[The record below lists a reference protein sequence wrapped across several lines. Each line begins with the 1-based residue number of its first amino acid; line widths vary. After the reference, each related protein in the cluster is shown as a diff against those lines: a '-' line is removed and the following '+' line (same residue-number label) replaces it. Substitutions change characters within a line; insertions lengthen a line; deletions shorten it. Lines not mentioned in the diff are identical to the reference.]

1 MTQENKKNKKIDA
14 NSILSTSPY
23 HSQKRLSMVAE
34 NYLLSIYYLQE
45 NSAKKITLTELAE
58 YLKNAP
64 VSENLGSSLPS
75 VSAMIRRLIKEDLL
89 TSNAKDL
96 ELSTSGRRAAEFIVR
111 RHRLAE
117 RLVVDVIG
125 VELKHA
131 YEEAHLLEHAI
142 SPNVEKRLIEILNH
156 PTTGA
161 FGQKIPGS
169 NYSEINEW
177 IRLIDA
183 IPSEEYEINSI
194 PPEDQDLLSYLV
206 ENNIIPGTHIKV
218 SEVSTTRGVISIEVK
233 DQNIIF
239 SELIASKIYVSIIT
253 K

>member
-1 MTQENKKNKKIDA
+1 MSTGNKKKKIVDA
-14 NSILSTSPY
+14 NQILSSSPY

-45 NSAKKITLTELAE
+45 NRENKISLTELAE

-75 VSAMIRRLIKEDLL
+75 VSAMIRRLIKEGLL
-89 TSNAKDL
+89 SSNAKDL

-117 RLVVDVIG
+117 RLVVDILG
-125 VELKHA
+125 LNLEYA

-142 SPNVEKRLIEILNH
+142 SPNVEKKLIELLNH

-169 NYSEINEW
+169 NHQDSIKSLP
-177 IRLIDA
+177 LIDTE
-183 IPSEEYEINSI
+183 PNNEYIILSI
-194 PPEDQDLLSYLV
+194 PPEDQDLLTYLV
-206 ENNIIPGTHIKV
+206 HNSIVPGTNVKIL
-218 SEVSTTRGVISIEVK
+218 EVSKARGVISIHCNNQDLTFSLLVANK
-233 DQNIIF
+233 IIV
-239 SELIASKIYVSIIT
+239 AT

>member
-1 MTQENKKNKKIDA
+1 MSSRNKNKENIDA
-14 NSILSTSPY
+14 NQILSASPY
-23 HSQKRLSMVAE
+23 HSLKRLSMVAE

-45 NSAKKITLTELAE
+45 NRDDKISLTELAE

-75 VSAMIRRLIKEDLL
+75 VSAMIRRLIKEGLL
-89 TSNAKDL
+89 SSNTKDL

-117 RLVVDVIG
+117 RLVVDILG
-125 VELKHA
+125 LELEHA

-142 SPNVEKRLIEILNH
+142 SPNVEKKLIELLNH

-169 NYSEINEW
+169 NHQDSVSSLALINTE
-177 IRLIDA
+177 
-183 IPSEEYEINSI
+183 PNNEYIILSI
-194 PPEDQDLLSYLV
+194 PPEDQELLTYLV
-206 ENNIIPGTHIKV
+206 HNGLIPGTYIKTL
-218 SEVSTTRGVISIEVK
+218 EVSKARGVISIHCNNE
-233 DQNIIF
+233 DITF
-239 SELIASKIYVSIIT
+239 SNLVANKIVVAP

>member
-1 MTQENKKNKKIDA
+1 MSTDNKKKKIVDA
-14 NSILSTSPY
+14 NQILSSSPY

-45 NSAKKITLTELAE
+45 NSENKISLTELAE

-75 VSAMIRRLIKEDLL
+75 VSAMIRRLIKEGLL
-89 TSNAKDL
+89 SSNAKDL

-117 RLVVDVIG
+117 RLVVDILG
-125 VELKHA
+125 LDLEYA

-142 SPNVEKRLIEILNH
+142 SPNVEKKLIELLNH

-169 NYSEINEW
+169 NHQDSITSLP
-177 IRLIDA
+177 LIDTE
-183 IPSEEYEINSI
+183 PNNEYIILSI
-194 PPEDQDLLSYLV
+194 PPEDQDLLTYLV
-206 ENNIIPGTHIKV
+206 HNSIVPGTNVKIL
-218 SEVSTTRGVISIEVK
+218 EVSKARGVISIHCNNQDLTFSLLVANK
-233 DQNIIF
+233 IIV
-239 SELIASKIYVSIIT
+239 AT

>member
-1 MTQENKKNKKIDA
+1 MSKTSNKESNNTGANKILA
-14 NSILSTSPY
+14 NSPY

-45 NSAKKITLTELAE
+45 NNENKISLTELAE

-75 VSAMIRRLIKEDLL
+75 VSAMIKRLIKEGLL
-89 TSNAKDL
+89 TQNPKDL
-96 ELSTSGRRAAEFIVR
+96 ELSSAGKQSAEFIVR

-117 RLVVDVIG
+117 RLVVDILG
-125 VELKHA
+125 LDLEHA

-142 SPNVEKRLIEILNH
+142 SPKVEKRLIELLDH

-169 NYSEINEW
+169 NHQDSIPSLP
-177 IRLIDA
+177 LIDTE
-183 IPSEEYEINSI
+183 PNNEYIILSI
-194 PPEDQDLLSYLV
+194 PPEDQELLTYLV
-206 ENNIIPGTHIKV
+206 YNRIVPGTNVKV
-218 SEVSTTRGVISIEVK
+218 LEVSKARGVISIHCNNQDITFSLLVANK
-233 DQNIIF
+233 IIVT
-239 SELIASKIYVSIIT
+239 AK
-253 K
+253 

>member
-1 MTQENKKNKKIDA
+1 MSSVNKNKKNIDA
-14 NSILSTSPY
+14 NQILSASPY
-23 HSQKRLSMVAE
+23 HSLKRLSMVAE

-45 NSAKKITLTELAE
+45 NRDDKISLTELAE

-75 VSAMIRRLIKEDLL
+75 VSAMIRRLIKEGLL
-89 TSNAKDL
+89 SSNAKDL

-117 RLVVDVIG
+117 RLVVDILG
-125 VELKHA
+125 LELEHA

-142 SPNVEKRLIEILNH
+142 SPNVEKKLIELLNH

-169 NYSEINEW
+169 NHQESLSSLALLDTEPNNEY
-177 IRLIDA
+177 IIL
-183 IPSEEYEINSI
+183 SI
-194 PPEDQDLLSYLV
+194 PPEDQELLTYLV
-206 ENNIIPGTHIKV
+206 YNRIVPGTNVKV
-218 SEVSTTRGVISIEVK
+218 LEVSKARGVISIHCNNQDITFSLLVANK
-233 DQNIIF
+233 IIVT
-239 SELIASKIYVSIIT
+239 AK
-253 K
+253 